1 MGGVVIHRLLLKNTK
16 PILMIKPILFITL
29 ILIAL
34 WLTGCWGYKAKQD
47 KNNKA
52 NANVEPKYNWGIAVN
67 TPIGYPIRFYAGRV
81 GGMSIIDEI
90 YTTTEEPDWGEAFS
104 YENTSLETL
113 PKDIDM
119 VWLSYK
125 EDCFY
130 RLKTAIDYEKI
141 AKLFKNGY
149 KRRVPNGEVRHT
161 TYNTIV
167 AGLAPGGVVVLWV
180 GRGYLKITEIGR
192 YQADKIELR
201 EPEGLDNHQ
210 RLIFSKK
217 DREEVLNSNTIIP
230 EDFREANKNKPIPFG
245 LWDSYRDNQ
254 YQWYP
259 TFEIPNGR
267 IGDVDYQYWNGEAD
281 TFFFTDFIAL
291 EEQKEVF
298 APKELYHNIR
308 KLPLFKEIRFT
319 YKAEDGIKY
328 GMKIEFDWE
337 DILATYKK
345 VFGEH
350 PEEVKAHLDIR
361 INRINSYL
369 TVRLVGDNG
378 KEAFIEPKLI
388 DIGEADQKYAPPF
401 DN

>member
-1 MGGVVIHRLLLKNTK
+1 
-16 PILMIKPILFITL
+16 MIKTILFITF

-52 NANVEPKYNWGIAVN
+52 NAQPEYDWGVAVN
-67 TPIGYPIRFYAGRV
+67 TPIGYPIRFYAARV
-81 GGMSIIDEI
+81 GSTPIISELYSI
-90 YTTTEEPDWGEAFS
+90 TEEPDWGNAFG
-104 YENTSLETL
+104 YESTSMDKL
-113 PKDIDM
+113 PKSVDM
-119 VWLSYK
+119 VWFSYK

-149 KRRVPNGEVRHT
+149 KVRVPNGEVRHT

-167 AGLAPGGVVVLWV
+167 VGIAPGGVVVLWA

-192 YQADKIELR
+192 YQADKIVLK

-210 RLIFSKK
+210 RLIFDKEYAK
-217 DREEVLNSNTIIP
+217 RLLTNNTIIP

-291 EEQKEVF
+291 EGQKDVF
-298 APKELYHNIR
+298 APQELYHNIR
-308 KLPLFKEIRFT
+308 KLPLFKEIRFN

-328 GMKIEFDWE
+328 GVLVQFEWE
-337 DILATYKK
+337 DTLEAYKK
-345 VFGEH
+345 VFGER
-350 PEEVKAHLDIR
+350 PEDVKAHLDIR
-361 INRINSYL
+361 INRDNTYL
-369 TVRLVGDNG
+369 TVRLIGDNG

-388 DIGEADQKYAPPF
+388 RIRKANQKYATPF
-401 DN
+401 E

>member
-1 MGGVVIHRLLLKNTK
+1 
-16 PILMIKPILFITL
+16 MIKTIIIITL

-34 WLTGCWGYKAKQD
+34 WLTGCWGYKAKQ
-47 KNNKA
+47 NKA
-52 NANVEPKYNWGIAVN
+52 NANTNVDPKYEWGVAVN

-210 RLIFSKK
+210 KLIFSKT

-259 TFEIPNGR
+259 TFEIPNGK

-281 TFFFTDFIAL
+281 TFFFTDFITL
-291 EEQKEVF
+291 EEHKDVF

-328 GMKIEFDWE
+328 GVGLQFDWE

-345 VFGEH
+345 VFGER
-350 PEEVKAHLDIR
+350 PDEVKAHLDIR
-361 INRINSYL
+361 MNRTNDYL
-369 TVRLVGDNG
+369 KVRLVGDNG

-401 DN
+401 E

>member
-1 MGGVVIHRLLLKNTK
+1 MKKILLFLLL
-16 PILMIKPILFITL
+16 TL
-29 ILIAL
+29 QFAS
-34 WLTGCWGYKAKQD
+34 CQNHNS
-47 KNNKA
+47 NNK
-52 NANVEPKYNWGIAVN
+52 NINEPQYDWGVAVN
-67 TPIGYPIRFYAGRV
+67 VPIGYPIRFYAAMV
-81 GGMSIIDEI
+81 GGTPISREF
-90 YTTTEEPDWGEAFS
+90 YTKKEEPDWGNAYG
-104 YENTSLETL
+104 YESHSMGYL
-113 PKDIDM
+113 PASVDM

-141 AKLFKNGY
+141 AKLFREGY
-149 KRRVPNGEVRHT
+149 EERLPNGEVKHT

-167 AGLAPGGVVVLWV
+167 VGIAPGGVVVLWA
-180 GRGYLKITEIGR
+180 GNAYFKITEIGR
-192 YQADKIELR
+192 YQAEKIDLK
-201 EPEGLDNHQ
+201 EPPGLDSHQ
-210 RLIFSKK
+210 RLIFSKE
-217 DREEVLNSNTIIP
+217 DREETLNSDLAIP
-230 EDFREANKNKPIPFG
+230 KAVREANKNKPIPFG
-245 LWDSYRDNQ
+245 LWDSYRDHQ

-281 TFFFTDFIAL
+281 TFFFTDFVAL
-291 EEQKEVF
+291 EGQKDVF
-298 APKELYHNIR
+298 APQELYHDIR
-308 KLPLFKEIRFT
+308 KLPLYKEIRFT

-328 GMKIEFDWE
+328 GVGLQFDWE

-378 KEAFIEPKLI
+378 KEASIEPKLI
-388 DIGEADQKYAPPF
+388 DIGEANQKYAPPF
-401 DN
+401 E

>member
-1 MGGVVIHRLLLKNTK
+1 
-16 PILMIKPILFITL
+16 MIKTIIIITF

-130 RLKTAIDYEKI
+130 RLKTAIDYEKV
-141 AKLFKNGY
+141 AKLFREGFDE
-149 KRRVPNGEVRHT
+149 RVPNGEVRHK
-161 TYNTIV
+161 TYDTIV
-167 AGLAPGGVVVLWV
+167 VGIAPGGVVVLWV
-180 GRGYLKITEIGR
+180 GYGYLPLTEIGR
-192 YQADKIELR
+192 YQAEKIALR

-210 RLIFSKK
+210 KLIFSKK

-245 LWDSYRDNQ
+245 LWDSYRDTQ

-259 TFEIPNGR
+259 TFEVPEGKM
-267 IGDVDYQYWNGEAD
+267 GDVGYRYWNGEAG
-281 TFFFTDFIAL
+281 TTLYTDFNSYMGKQDIFYL
-291 EEQKEVF
+291 EESIQK
-298 APKELYHNIR
+298 R
-308 KLPLFKEIRFT
+308 PLFKNLLFY
-319 YKAEDGIKY
+319 YKTQNGQKYLAELS
-328 GMKIEFDWE
+328 FDWE
-337 DILATYKK
+337 AVVAAYKK
-345 VFGEH
+345 VFGEDADK
-350 PEEVKAHLDIR
+350 VTAHLDIR
-361 INRINSYL
+361 INRENTYL

-388 DIGEADQKYAPPF
+388 DIGEANQEYAPPF

>member
-1 MGGVVIHRLLLKNTK
+1 
-16 PILMIKPILFITL
+16 MIKTILFITF
-29 ILIAL
+29 IFIAL
-34 WLTGCWGYKAKQD
+34 WLTGCWGYKAKQE
-47 KNNKA
+47 KNKA
-52 NANVEPKYNWGIAVN
+52 NAEQEYDWGVAVN
-67 TPIGYPIRFYAGRV
+67 VPIGYPIRFYAAMV
-81 GGMSIIDEI
+81 GGTPISREF
-90 YTTTEEPDWGEAFS
+90 YTKKEEPDWGNAYG
-104 YENTSLETL
+104 YESHSMGEL
-113 PKDIDM
+113 PKSVNM
-119 VWLSYK
+119 VWLSLK

-130 RLKTAIDYEKI
+130 RLKTGIDYEKI
-141 AKLFKNGY
+141 AKLFREGFNQ
-149 KRRVPNGEVRHT
+149 RVPNGKVRHA
-161 TYNTIV
+161 TYNTVVVGI
-167 AGLAPGGVVVLWV
+167 APGGVVVLWV
-180 GRGYLKITEIGR
+180 GKGYFPIKEIGR
-192 YQADKIELR
+192 YQAEKIEFR

-230 EDFREANKNKPIPFG
+230 EDFREANKDKPIPFG
-245 LWDSYRDNQ
+245 LWDSYRDHQ

-281 TFFFTDFIAL
+281 TFFFTDFITL
-291 EEQKEVF
+291 EEHKDVF

-328 GMKIEFDWE
+328 GVLVQFEWE
-337 DILATYKK
+337 GTLEAYKK

-361 INRINSYL
+361 INRDNTYL

-388 DIGEADQKYAPPF
+388 DIGEANQKYAPPF
-401 DN
+401 E

>member
-1 MGGVVIHRLLLKNTK
+1 
-16 PILMIKPILFITL
+16 MIKTILFITF

-34 WLTGCWGYKAKQD
+34 WLTGCWGYKAKQ
-47 KNNKA
+47 NKA
-52 NANVEPKYNWGIAVN
+52 NANAEPEYEWGVAVN

-81 GGMSIIDEI
+81 GGMSIIGELYSI
-90 YTTTEEPDWGEAFS
+90 TEEPDWGNAFG
-104 YENTSLETL
+104 YESTSMDKL
-113 PKDIDM
+113 PKSVDM
-119 VWLSYK
+119 VWLSLK

-130 RLKTAIDYEKI
+130 RLKTGIDYEKI
-141 AKLFKNGY
+141 AKLFREGFDERFSNG
-149 KRRVPNGEVRHT
+149 KMNHT
-161 TYNTIV
+161 TYNTVVVGI
-167 AGLAPGGVVVLWV
+167 APGGVVVLWV
-180 GRGYLKITEIGR
+180 GSGYFPIKEIGR
-192 YQADKIELR
+192 YQAEKIALR

-210 RLIFSKK
+210 KLIFDKEYAK
-217 DREEVLNSNTIIP
+217 RLLINNTIIP

-245 LWDSYRDNQ
+245 LWDSYRDHQ

-291 EEQKEVF
+291 EGHKDVF
-298 APKELYHNIR
+298 APQELYHNIR
-308 KLPLFKEIRFT
+308 KLSLFKEIRFT

-328 GMKIEFDWE
+328 GVLVQFDWE
-337 DILATYKK
+337 GTLEAYKK

-350 PEEVKAHLDIR
+350 TKEVKAHLDIR
-361 INRINSYL
+361 INRDNTYL
-369 TVRLVGDNG
+369 IVRLVGDNG

-388 DIGEADQKYAPPF
+388 RIREANQKYAPPF

>member
-1 MGGVVIHRLLLKNTK
+1 
-16 PILMIKPILFITL
+16 MIKTIIIITL
-29 ILIAL
+29 ILLAL

-52 NANVEPKYNWGIAVN
+52 NAQPEYEWGVAVN
-67 TPIGYPIRFYAGRV
+67 TPIGYPIRFYAARV
-81 GGMSIIDEI
+81 GSTPIISELYSI
-90 YTTTEEPDWGEAFS
+90 TEEPDWGNAFG
-104 YENTSLETL
+104 YESTSMDKL
-113 PKDIDM
+113 PKNVDM

-130 RLKTAIDYEKI
+130 RLKTAIDYEKV
-141 AKLFKNGY
+141 AKLFKEGFDERFSNG
-149 KRRVPNGEVRHT
+149 KMNHT
-161 TYNTIV
+161 TYNTVVVGI
-167 AGLAPGGVVVLWV
+167 APGGVVVLWV
-180 GRGYLKITEIGR
+180 GKGYFPIKEIGR
-192 YQADKIELR
+192 YQAEKIALR

-210 RLIFSKK
+210 KLIFDKEYAK
-217 DREEVLNSNTIIP
+217 RLLTNNTIIP

-245 LWDSYRDNQ
+245 LWDSYRDHQ

-291 EEQKEVF
+291 EGQKDVF
-298 APKELYHNIR
+298 ALKELYHNIR
-308 KLPLFKEIRFT
+308 KLPLFKEIRFN

-328 GMKIEFDWE
+328 GVLVQFDWE
-337 DILATYKK
+337 NTLEAYKK

-369 TVRLVGDNG
+369 TIRLVGDNG
-378 KEAFIEPKLI
+378 KEAFIDPKSI
-388 DIGEADQKYAPPF
+388 RIRKANQKYAPPF
-401 DN
+401 E

>member
-1 MGGVVIHRLLLKNTK
+1 
-16 PILMIKPILFITL
+16 MIKTTIFILF

-34 WLTGCWGYKAKQD
+34 WLTGCWGYKAKQ
-47 KNNKA
+47 NKA
-52 NANVEPKYNWGIAVN
+52 NANAQPEYKWGVAVN

-81 GGMSIIDEI
+81 GGMSIIGELYSI
-90 YTTTEEPDWGEAFS
+90 TEEPDWGCAMG
-104 YENTSLETL
+104 YESRSMEEL
-113 PKDIDM
+113 PQNVDM

-141 AKLFKNGY
+141 AKLFREGFNQ
-149 KRRVPNGEVRHT
+149 RVPNGEVRHK
-161 TYNTIV
+161 TYDTIV
-167 AGLAPGGVVVLWV
+167 VGIAPGGVVVLWV
-180 GRGYLKITEIGR
+180 GYGYLPLTEIGR

-245 LWDSYRDNQ
+245 LWDSYRDHQ

-259 TFEIPNGR
+259 TFEIPNGK

-291 EEQKEVF
+291 EEQKDVF
-298 APKELYHNIR
+298 APQELYHNIR
-308 KLPLFKEIRFT
+308 KLSLFKEIRFT
-319 YKAEDGIKY
+319 YKAEDDIKY
-328 GMKIEFDWE
+328 GVGLQFEWE
-337 DILATYKK
+337 DILEAYKK
-345 VFGEH
+345 VFGER
-350 PEEVKAHLDIR
+350 PEDVKAHLDIR
-361 INRINSYL
+361 MNRINSYL
-369 TVRLVGDNG
+369 TVRLMGDNG
-378 KEAFIEPKLI
+378 KEVFIEPKLI
-388 DIGEADQKYAPPF
+388 DIGEANQKYAPPF

>member
-1 MGGVVIHRLLLKNTK
+1 
-16 PILMIKPILFITL
+16 MIKTIIIITL
-29 ILIAL
+29 ILLAL

-52 NANVEPKYNWGIAVN
+52 NAQPEYKWGVAVN
-67 TPIGYPIRFYAGRV
+67 TPIGYPIRFYAAMV
-81 GGMSIIDEI
+81 GGTPISREL
-90 YTTTEEPDWGEAFS
+90 YSGTEEPDWGCAAG
-104 YENTSLETL
+104 YESHSMDKL
-113 PKDIDM
+113 PKSVDM

-141 AKLFKNGY
+141 AKLFREGFDERFSNG
-149 KRRVPNGEVRHT
+149 KMNHT
-161 TYNTIV
+161 TYNTVVVGI
-167 AGLAPGGVVVLWV
+167 APGGVVVLWV
-180 GRGYLKITEIGR
+180 GSGYFPIKEIGR
-192 YQADKIELR
+192 YQAEKIALR

-210 RLIFSKK
+210 KLIFSKK

-245 LWDSYRDNQ
+245 IWDSYRDNQ

-259 TFEIPNGR
+259 TFEIPNGK

-281 TFFFTDFIAL
+281 TFFFTDFITL
-291 EEQKEVF
+291 EEHKDVF
-298 APKELYHNIR
+298 APQELYHDIR
-308 KLPLFKEIRFT
+308 KLPLFKEISFT

-328 GMKIEFDWE
+328 GVGLQFDWE
-337 DILATYKK
+337 DILKAYKK
-345 VFGEH
+345 VFGER

-361 INRINSYL
+361 INRDNTYL

-378 KEAFIEPKLI
+378 KEAFIEGIKNI
-388 DIGEADQKYAPPF
+388 EFGRANQKYATPF

>member
-1 MGGVVIHRLLLKNTK
+1 
-16 PILMIKPILFITL
+16 MIKTILFITF

-52 NANVEPKYNWGIAVN
+52 NAQPEYDWGVAVN
-67 TPIGYPIRFYAGRV
+67 TPIGYPIRFYAARV
-81 GGMSIIDEI
+81 GSTPIISELYSI
-90 YTTTEEPDWGEAFS
+90 TEEPDWGNAFG
-104 YENTSLETL
+104 YESTSMDKL
-113 PKDIDM
+113 PKSVDM

-141 AKLFKNGY
+141 AKLFREGFNQ
-149 KRRVPNGEVRHT
+149 RVPNGEVRHT

-167 AGLAPGGVVVLWV
+167 VGIAPGGVVVLWA

-192 YQADKIELR
+192 YQADKIVLK

-210 RLIFSKK
+210 RLIFDKEYAK
-217 DREEVLNSNTIIP
+217 RLLTNNTIIP

-259 TFEIPNGR
+259 TFEIPNGK

-291 EEQKEVF
+291 EGQKDVF
-298 APKELYHNIR
+298 APQELYHNIR
-308 KLPLFKEIRFT
+308 KLPLFKEIRFN

-328 GMKIEFDWE
+328 GVLVQFEWE
-337 DILATYKK
+337 DTLEAYKK
-345 VFGEH
+345 VFGER
-350 PEEVKAHLDIR
+350 PEDVKAHLDIR
-361 INRINSYL
+361 INRDNTYL
-369 TVRLVGDNG
+369 TVRLIGDNG

-388 DIGEADQKYAPPF
+388 RIRKANQKYATPF
-401 DN
+401 E

>member
-1 MGGVVIHRLLLKNTK
+1 MKKILLFLLL
-16 PILMIKPILFITL
+16 TL
-29 ILIAL
+29 QLAS
-34 WLTGCWGYKAKQD
+34 CQNHNS
-47 KNNKA
+47 NNK
-52 NANVEPKYNWGIAVN
+52 NINEPQYDWGVAVN
-67 TPIGYPIRFYAGRV
+67 VPIGYPIRFYAAMV
-81 GGMSIIDEI
+81 GGTPISREF
-90 YTTTEEPDWGEAFS
+90 YTKKEEPDWGNAYG
-104 YENTSLETL
+104 YESHSMGYL
-113 PKDIDM
+113 PASVDM

-141 AKLFKNGY
+141 AKLFREGY
-149 KRRVPNGEVRHT
+149 EERLPNGEVKHT
-161 TYNTIV
+161 TYNTVVVGI
-167 AGLAPGGVVVLWV
+167 APGGVVVLWA
-180 GRGYLKITEIGR
+180 GNAYFKITEIGR
-192 YQADKIELR
+192 YQAEKIDLK
-201 EPEGLDNHQ
+201 EPPGLDSHQ
-210 RLIFSKK
+210 RLIFSKE
-217 DREEVLNSNTIIP
+217 DREETLNSDLAIP
-230 EDFREANKNKPIPFG
+230 KAVREANKNKPIPFG
-245 LWDSYRDNQ
+245 LWDSYRDHQ

-291 EEQKEVF
+291 EGQKDVF
-298 APKELYHNIR
+298 APQELYHDIR

-328 GMKIEFDWE
+328 GVGLQFDWE

-361 INRINSYL
+361 INRDNTYL

-388 DIGEADQKYAPPF
+388 RIREANQEYATPF

>member
-1 MGGVVIHRLLLKNTK
+1 
-16 PILMIKPILFITL
+16 MIKTILFITF

-34 WLTGCWGYKAKQD
+34 WLTGCWGYKAKQ
-47 KNNKA
+47 NKA
-52 NANVEPKYNWGIAVN
+52 NANAEPEYEWGVAVN
-67 TPIGYPIRFYAGRV
+67 TPIGYPIRFYAARV
-81 GGMSIIDEI
+81 GSTPIISELYSI
-90 YTTTEEPDWGEAFS
+90 TEEPDWGNAFG
-104 YENTSLETL
+104 YESTSMDKL
-113 PKDIDM
+113 PKNVDM
-119 VWLSYK
+119 VWLSLK

-141 AKLFKNGY
+141 AKLFREGFNQ
-149 KRRVPNGEVRHT
+149 RVPNGEVRHA
-161 TYNTIV
+161 TYNTVVVGI
-167 AGLAPGGVVVLWV
+167 APGGVVVLWV
-180 GRGYLKITEIGR
+180 GKGYFPIKEIGR
-192 YQADKIELR
+192 YQAEKIALR

-210 RLIFSKK
+210 KLIFDKEYAK
-217 DREEVLNSNTIIP
+217 RLLTNNTIIP

-245 LWDSYRDNQ
+245 LWDSYRDHQ

-291 EEQKEVF
+291 EGQKDVF

-350 PEEVKAHLDIR
+350 PEKVKAHLDIR
-361 INRINSYL
+361 LNAANTETSIC
-369 TVRLVGDNG
+369 LVGDNG
-378 KEAFIEPKLI
+378 KEAFVEGVKNIEFGK
-388 DIGEADQKYAPPF
+388 ADQKYAPPF

>member
-1 MGGVVIHRLLLKNTK
+1 
-16 PILMIKPILFITL
+16 MIKTILFITF
-29 ILIAL
+29 ILLAL

-47 KNNKA
+47 KNKA
-52 NANVEPKYNWGIAVN
+52 NAQPEYEWGVAVN

-81 GGMSIIDEI
+81 GGMSIIGEL
-90 YTTTEEPDWGEAFS
+90 YSKLREPDWGNAFG
-104 YENTSLETL
+104 YESTSMEEL
-113 PKDIDM
+113 PQNVDM

-141 AKLFKNGY
+141 AKLFREGFNQ
-149 KRRVPNGEVRHT
+149 RVPNGEVRHA
-161 TYNTIV
+161 TYNTVVVGI
-167 AGLAPGGVVVLWV
+167 APGGVVVLWV
-180 GRGYLKITEIGR
+180 GKGYFPIKEIGR
-192 YQADKIELR
+192 YQAEKIELR

-210 RLIFSKK
+210 KLIFDKEYAK
-217 DREEVLNSNTIIP
+217 RLLTNNTIIP
-230 EDFREANKNKPIPFG
+230 EDFREANKDKPIPFG
-245 LWDSYRDNQ
+245 LWDSYRDHQ

-281 TFFFTDFIAL
+281 TFFFTDFVAL
-291 EEQKEVF
+291 EGQKDVF
-298 APKELYHNIR
+298 APQELYHDIR
-308 KLPLFKEIRFT
+308 KLPLYKEIRFT

-328 GMKIEFDWE
+328 GVGLQFDWE

-378 KEAFIEPKLI
+378 KEASIEPKLI
-388 DIGEADQKYAPPF
+388 DIGEANQKYAPPF
-401 DN
+401 E

>member
-1 MGGVVIHRLLLKNTK
+1 
-16 PILMIKPILFITL
+16 
-29 ILIAL
+29 
-34 WLTGCWGYKAKQD
+34 
-47 KNNKA
+47 
-52 NANVEPKYNWGIAVN
+52 
-67 TPIGYPIRFYAGRV
+67 
-81 GGMSIIDEI
+81 
-90 YTTTEEPDWGEAFS
+90 
-104 YENTSLETL
+104 
-113 PKDIDM
+113 M
-119 VWLSYK
+119 VWLSLK

-149 KRRVPNGEVRHT
+149 KRRVPNGEIRHT

-167 AGLAPGGVVVLWV
+167 VGLAPGGVVVLWA

-192 YQADKIELR
+192 YQAEKIALK

-210 RLIFSKK
+210 RLIFDKEYAK
-217 DREEVLNSNTIIP
+217 RLLTNNTIIP

-259 TFEIPNGR
+259 TFEIPNGK

-291 EEQKEVF
+291 EGHKEVF
-298 APKELYHNIR
+298 APKELYRDIR
-308 KLPLFKEIRFT
+308 KLPLYKEISFT

-350 PEEVKAHLDIR
+350 PEEAKAHLDIR
-361 INRINSYL
+361 LNATNTETSIC
-369 TVRLVGDNG
+369 LVGDNG
-378 KEAFIEPKLI
+378 KEAFVEGIKNIEF
-388 DIGEADQKYAPPF
+388 GRADQEYATPF

>member
-1 MGGVVIHRLLLKNTK
+1 
-16 PILMIKPILFITL
+16 MIKPILFITF

-34 WLTGCWGYKAKQD
+34 WLTGCWGYKAKQ
-47 KNNKA
+47 NKA
-52 NANVEPKYNWGIAVN
+52 NANAQPEYEWGVAVN

-81 GGMSIIDEI
+81 GGMSIIGEL
-90 YTTTEEPDWGEAFS
+90 YSELREPDWGCAFG
-104 YENTSLETL
+104 YESTSMDKL
-113 PKDIDM
+113 PKSVDM

-141 AKLFKNGY
+141 AKLFREGFNQ
-149 KRRVPNGEVRHT
+149 RVPNGEVRHA
-161 TYNTIV
+161 TYNTVVVGI
-167 AGLAPGGVVVLWV
+167 APGGVVVLWV
-180 GRGYLKITEIGR
+180 GKGYFPIKEIGR
-192 YQADKIELR
+192 YQADKIVLK

-210 RLIFSKK
+210 KLIFDKEYAK
-217 DREEVLNSNTIIP
+217 RLLTNNTIIP

-259 TFEIPNGR
+259 TFEIPNGKM
-267 IGDVDYQYWNGEAD
+267 GDVDYQYWNGEAD
-281 TFFFTDFIAL
+281 TFFFTDFITL
-291 EEQKEVF
+291 EEYKDVF
-298 APKELYHNIR
+298 VPKELYRDIR
-308 KLPLFKEIRFT
+308 ELPLFKEIRFT

-328 GMKIEFDWE
+328 GVGLQFDWE

-361 INRINSYL
+361 INRDNTYL
-369 TVRLVGDNG
+369 TVRLMGDNG
-378 KEAFIEPKLI
+378 KEAFVEPKLI
-388 DIGEADQKYAPPF
+388 DIGEANQKYAPPF

>member
-1 MGGVVIHRLLLKNTK
+1 
-16 PILMIKPILFITL
+16 MIKTILIITL
-29 ILIAL
+29 ILLAL
-34 WLTGCWGYKAKQD
+34 WLTGCWGYKAKQNKD
-47 KNNKA
+47 K
-52 NANVEPKYNWGIAVN
+52 ANVEPEYKWGIAVN
-67 TPIGYPIRFYAGRV
+67 VPIGYPIRFYAARV
-81 GGMSIIDEI
+81 GSTPIVRELYSI
-90 YTTTEEPDWGEAFS
+90 TEEPDWGCAAG
-104 YENTSLETL
+104 YESCSMEEL
-113 PKDIDM
+113 PQNVDM

-141 AKLFKNGY
+141 AKLFREGFDE
-149 KRRVPNGEVRHT
+149 RVPNGEVRHK
-161 TYNTIV
+161 TYDTIV
-167 AGLAPGGVVVLWV
+167 VGIAPGGVVVLWV
-180 GRGYLKITEIGR
+180 GYGYLPLTEIGR
-192 YQADKIELR
+192 YQAEKIELR

-210 RLIFSKK
+210 RLIFDKEYAK
-217 DREEVLNSNTIIP
+217 RLLTNNTIIP

-259 TFEIPNGR
+259 TFEIPNGK

-291 EEQKEVF
+291 EGQKDVF
-298 APKELYHNIR
+298 APKELYHDIR
-308 KLPLFKEIRFT
+308 KLPLYKEISFT

-328 GMKIEFDWE
+328 GVGLQFDWE

-361 INRINSYL
+361 LNAANTETSI
-369 TVRLVGDNG
+369 RLVGDNG
-378 KEAFIEPKLI
+378 KEAFVEGVKNIEF
-388 DIGEADQKYAPPF
+388 GRANQKYAPPF

>member
-1 MGGVVIHRLLLKNTK
+1 
-16 PILMIKPILFITL
+16 MIKTILFITL

-34 WLTGCWGYKAKQD
+34 WLTGCWGYKAKQ
-47 KNNKA
+47 NKA
-52 NANVEPKYNWGIAVN
+52 NANAEPEYEWGVAVN

-210 RLIFSKK
+210 KLIFSKK

-259 TFEIPNGR
+259 TFEIPNGK

-328 GMKIEFDWE
+328 GVGLQFDWE
-337 DILATYKK
+337 DILEAYKK

-361 INRINSYL
+361 LNAANTETSIC
-369 TVRLVGDNG
+369 LVGDNG

-388 DIGEADQKYAPPF
+388 DIGEADQEYAPPF
-401 DN
+401 DS

>member
-1 MGGVVIHRLLLKNTK
+1 MKKLLSFLLL
-16 PILMIKPILFITL
+16 TL
-29 ILIAL
+29 QL
-34 WLTGCWGYKAKQD
+34 GSCQNHNNNSEQNKDQNFDMHYFKEYEWG
-47 KNNKA
+47 
-52 NANVEPKYNWGIAVN
+52 VAVN
-67 TPIGYPIRFYAGRV
+67 TPIGYPIRFYAAMVGR
-81 GGMSIIDEI
+81 GFIMRELYSG
-90 YTTTEEPDWGEAFS
+90 TKEPDWGSALSNEG
-104 YENTSLETL
+104 TSNRTL
-113 PKDIDM
+113 PKDVDM

-130 RLKTAIDYEKI
+130 SLKTTINYEKVE
-141 AKLFKNGY
+141 KLFREGY
-149 KRRVPNGEVRHT
+149 KERASNGTIRHT
-161 TYNTIV
+161 TYDTV
-167 AGLAPGGVVVLWV
+167 VVGLAPGGVVVLWI
-180 GRGYLKITEIGR
+180 GKGYKKITEIGR
-192 YQADKIELR
+192 YQAKKIDLR
-201 EPEGLDNHQ
+201 EPPGLDDHE
-210 RLIFSKK
+210 RLIFSKE
-217 DREEVLNSNTIIP
+217 DREETLNSDLAIP
-230 EDFREANKNKPIPFG
+230 KAVREANKNKPIPFG

-291 EEQKEVF
+291 EGQKDVF
-298 APKELYHNIR
+298 APQELYHNIR

-328 GMKIEFDWE
+328 GVLVQFEWE
-337 DILATYKK
+337 GTLATYKK

-369 TVRLVGDNG
+369 TVRLMGDNG

-388 DIGEADQKYAPPF
+388 DIGEANQEYAPPF

>member
-1 MGGVVIHRLLLKNTK
+1 
-16 PILMIKPILFITL
+16 MIKTIIIITL
-29 ILIAL
+29 ILLAL
-34 WLTGCWGYKAKQD
+34 WLTGCWGYKAKQ
-47 KNNKA
+47 NKA
-52 NANVEPKYNWGIAVN
+52 NANAQPEYEWGIAVN

-81 GGMSIIDEI
+81 GGMSITGEL
-90 YTTTEEPDWGEAFS
+90 YSELREPDWGCAFG
-104 YENTSLETL
+104 YESTSMDKL
-113 PKDIDM
+113 PKSVDM

-141 AKLFKNGY
+141 AKLFREGFDERFSNG
-149 KRRVPNGEVRHT
+149 KMNHT
-161 TYNTIV
+161 TYNTVVVGI
-167 AGLAPGGVVVLWV
+167 APGGVVVLWV
-180 GRGYLKITEIGR
+180 GSGYFPIKEIGR
-192 YQADKIELR
+192 YQAEKIALR

-210 RLIFSKK
+210 RLIFDKEYAK
-217 DREEVLNSNTIIP
+217 RLLTNNTIIP
-230 EDFREANKNKPIPFG
+230 EDFREANKDKPIPFG
-245 LWDSYRDNQ
+245 LWDSYRDHQ

-281 TFFFTDFIAL
+281 SFFFTDFVVS
-291 EEQKEVF
+291 EGQKDVF
-298 APKELYHNIR
+298 APKELYHDIR
-308 KLPLFKEIRFT
+308 KLPLFKEIRFN

-328 GMKIEFDWE
+328 GVLVQFEWE

-345 VFGEH
+345 VFGER

-388 DIGEADQKYAPPF
+388 DIGEANQKYATPF
-401 DN
+401 E

>member
-1 MGGVVIHRLLLKNTK
+1 
-16 PILMIKPILFITL
+16 MIKTIIIITL
-29 ILIAL
+29 ILLAL

-52 NANVEPKYNWGIAVN
+52 NANAQPEYKWGVAVN
-67 TPIGYPIRFYAGRV
+67 TPIGYPIRFYAARV
-81 GGMSIIDEI
+81 GSTPIVRELYSI
-90 YTTTEEPDWGEAFS
+90 TEEPDWGNAMG
-104 YENTSLETL
+104 YESRSMEEL
-113 PKDIDM
+113 PQNVDM

-130 RLKTAIDYEKI
+130 RLKTAIDYEKV
-141 AKLFKNGY
+141 AKLFREGFDE
-149 KRRVPNGEVRHT
+149 RVPNGEVRHK
-161 TYNTIV
+161 TYDTIV
-167 AGLAPGGVVVLWV
+167 VGIAPGGVVVLWV
-180 GRGYLKITEIGR
+180 GYGYLPLTEIGR
-192 YQADKIELR
+192 YQAEKIELR

-210 RLIFSKK
+210 RLIFDKEYAK
-217 DREEVLNSNTIIP
+217 RLLTNNTIIP

-259 TFEIPNGR
+259 TFEIPNGK

-281 TFFFTDFIAL
+281 TFFFTDFITL
-291 EEQKEVF
+291 EEHKDVF
-298 APKELYHNIR
+298 APQELYHNIR
-308 KLPLFKEIRFT
+308 KLPLYKEIRFT

-328 GMKIEFDWE
+328 GVGLQFDWE
-337 DILATYKK
+337 DILKAYKK
-345 VFGEH
+345 VFGER

-361 INRINSYL
+361 MNRINSYL

-388 DIGEADQKYAPPF
+388 DIGEANQKYAPPF
-401 DN
+401 E

>member
-1 MGGVVIHRLLLKNTK
+1 
-16 PILMIKPILFITL
+16 MIKTIIFITF

-34 WLTGCWGYKAKQD
+34 WLTGCWGYKAKQE
-47 KNNKA
+47 KNKA
-52 NANVEPKYNWGIAVN
+52 NAEQEYDWGVAVN
-67 TPIGYPIRFYAGRV
+67 VPIGYPIRFYAAMV
-81 GGMSIIDEI
+81 GGTPISREF
-90 YTTTEEPDWGEAFS
+90 YTKKEEPDWGNAYG
-104 YENTSLETL
+104 YESHSMGYL
-113 PKDIDM
+113 PASVDM

-141 AKLFKNGY
+141 AKLFREGY
-149 KRRVPNGEVRHT
+149 EERLPNGEVKHT
-161 TYNTIV
+161 TYNTVVVGI
-167 AGLAPGGVVVLWV
+167 APGGVVVLWA
-180 GRGYLKITEIGR
+180 GNAYFKITEIGR
-192 YQADKIELR
+192 YQAEKIDLK
-201 EPEGLDNHQ
+201 EPPGLDSHQ
-210 RLIFSKK
+210 RLIFSKE
-217 DREEVLNSNTIIP
+217 DREETLNSDLAIP
-230 EDFREANKNKPIPFG
+230 KAVREANKNKPIPFG
-245 LWDSYRDNQ
+245 LWDSYRDTQ

-281 TFFFTDFIAL
+281 TFFFTDFVAL
-291 EEQKEVF
+291 EGQKDVF
-298 APKELYHNIR
+298 APKELYHDIR
-308 KLPLFKEIRFT
+308 KLPLYKEIRFT

-328 GMKIEFDWE
+328 GVGLQFDWE

-378 KEAFIEPKLI
+378 KEASIEPKLI
-388 DIGEADQKYAPPF
+388 DIGEANQKYAPPF
-401 DN
+401 E

>member
-1 MGGVVIHRLLLKNTK
+1 
-16 PILMIKPILFITL
+16 MIKTIIIITL
-29 ILIAL
+29 ILLAL
-34 WLTGCWGYKAKQD
+34 WLTGCWGYKAKQNKD
-47 KNNKA
+47 K
-52 NANVEPKYNWGIAVN
+52 ANVEPEYKWGVAVN
-67 TPIGYPIRFYAGRV
+67 VPIGYPIRFYAARV
-81 GGMSIIDEI
+81 GSTPIVRELYSI
-90 YTTTEEPDWGEAFS
+90 TEEPDWGCAAG
-104 YENTSLETL
+104 YESCSMEEL
-113 PKDIDM
+113 PQNVDM

-149 KRRVPNGEVRHT
+149 KRRVPNGEIRHT

-167 AGLAPGGVVVLWV
+167 VGLAPGGVVVLWA

-192 YQADKIELR
+192 YQAEKIELR

-210 RLIFSKK
+210 KLIFDKEYAK
-217 DREEVLNSNTIIP
+217 RLLTNNTIIP
-230 EDFREANKNKPIPFG
+230 EDFREANKDKPIPFG
-245 LWDSYRDNQ
+245 LWDSYRDHQ

-291 EEQKEVF
+291 EGQKDVF
-298 APKELYHNIR
+298 ALKELYHNIR
-308 KLPLFKEIRFT
+308 KLPLFKEIRFN

-328 GMKIEFDWE
+328 GVLVQFEWE
-337 DILATYKK
+337 DTLEAYKK

-361 INRINSYL
+361 INRDNTYL

-388 DIGEADQKYAPPF
+388 RIRKANQEYATPF

>member
-1 MGGVVIHRLLLKNTK
+1 
-16 PILMIKPILFITL
+16 MIKTIIIITF

-52 NANVEPKYNWGIAVN
+52 NVEPKYKWGVAVN

-81 GGMSIIDEI
+81 GGMSITGEL
-90 YTTTEEPDWGEAFS
+90 YSKTREPDWGNAMG
-104 YENTSLETL
+104 YESRSMEEL
-113 PKDIDM
+113 PQNVDM

-130 RLKTAIDYEKI
+130 RLKTAIDYEKV
-141 AKLFKNGY
+141 AKLFREGFDE
-149 KRRVPNGEVRHT
+149 RVPNGEVRHK
-161 TYNTIV
+161 TYDTIV
-167 AGLAPGGVVVLWV
+167 VGIAPGGVVVLWV
-180 GRGYLKITEIGR
+180 GYGYLPLTEIGR
-192 YQADKIELR
+192 YQAEKIALR

-210 RLIFSKK
+210 KLIFSKK

-245 LWDSYRDNQ
+245 LWDSYRDTQ

-259 TFEIPNGR
+259 TFEVPEGKM
-267 IGDVDYQYWNGEAD
+267 GDVGYRYWNGEAG
-281 TFFFTDFIAL
+281 TTLYTDFNSYMGKQDIFYL
-291 EEQKEVF
+291 EESIQK
-298 APKELYHNIR
+298 R
-308 KLPLFKEIRFT
+308 PLFKNLLFY
-319 YKAEDGIKY
+319 YKTQNGQKYLAELS
-328 GMKIEFDWE
+328 FDWE
-337 DILATYKK
+337 AVVAAYKK
-345 VFGEH
+345 VFGEDADK
-350 PEEVKAHLDIR
+350 VTAHLDIR
-361 INRINSYL
+361 INRENTYL

-388 DIGEADQKYAPPF
+388 DIGEANQEYAPPF

>member
-1 MGGVVIHRLLLKNTK
+1 MGGVVMHRLLLKNTK
-16 PILMIKPILFITL
+16 PILMIKTIIIITL
-29 ILIAL
+29 ILLAL
-34 WLTGCWGYKAKQD
+34 WLTGCWGYKAKQ
-47 KNNKA
+47 NKA
-52 NANVEPKYNWGIAVN
+52 NANAQPEYEWGVAVN
-67 TPIGYPIRFYAGRV
+67 APIGYPIRFYAAMV
-81 GGMSIIDEI
+81 GSTPIVRELYSG
-90 YTTTEEPDWGEAFS
+90 TEEPDWGCAAG
-104 YENTSLETL
+104 YESHSMGEL
-113 PKDIDM
+113 PQSVDM
-119 VWLSYK
+119 VWLSLK

-141 AKLFKNGY
+141 EKLFKNGY
-149 KRRVPNGEVRHT
+149 KRRVPNGEIRHT

-167 AGLAPGGVVVLWV
+167 VGLAPGGVVVLWA

-192 YQADKIELR
+192 YQAEKIVLR

-210 RLIFSKK
+210 RLIFDKEYAK
-217 DREEVLNSNTIIP
+217 RLLTNNTIIP
-230 EDFREANKNKPIPFG
+230 EDFREANKDKPIPFG

-259 TFEIPNGR
+259 IFEIPNGR

-281 TFFFTDFIAL
+281 SFFFTDFVAL
-291 EEQKEVF
+291 EGQKDVF
-298 APKELYHNIR
+298 APKELYHDIR

-328 GMKIEFDWE
+328 GMKIKFDWE

-361 INRINSYL
+361 LNAANTETTIC
-369 TVRLVGDNG
+369 LVGDNG
-378 KEAFIEPKLI
+378 KEAFVEGIKNIEF
-388 DIGEADQKYAPPF
+388 GRANQKYATPF
-401 DN
+401 E

>member
-1 MGGVVIHRLLLKNTK
+1 
-16 PILMIKPILFITL
+16 MIKTILFITL

-34 WLTGCWGYKAKQD
+34 WLTDCWGYKAKQD
-47 KNNKA
+47 KEKA
-52 NANVEPKYNWGIAVN
+52 NAQPEYEWGVAVN
-67 TPIGYPIRFYAGRV
+67 TPIGYPIRFYAAMV
-81 GGMSIIDEI
+81 GGTPISGEL
-90 YTTTEEPDWGEAFS
+90 YSETEEPDWGNAFG
-104 YENTSLETL
+104 YESHSMDKL
-113 PKDIDM
+113 PKSVDM

-210 RLIFSKK
+210 KLIFDKEYAK
-217 DREEVLNSNTIIP
+217 RLLTNNTIIP
-230 EDFREANKNKPIPFG
+230 EDFREANKDKPIPFG

-291 EEQKEVF
+291 EGQKDVF
-298 APKELYHNIR
+298 APQELYHNIR
-308 KLPLFKEIRFT
+308 KLPLFKEIRFN

-328 GMKIEFDWE
+328 GVLVQFEWE
-337 DILATYKK
+337 DTLEAYKK

-361 INRINSYL
+361 INRDNTYL
-369 TVRLVGDNG
+369 TVRLMGDNG
-378 KEAFIEPKLI
+378 KEAFVEPKLI
-388 DIGEADQKYAPPF
+388 RIRKANQKYAPPF